1 MTGGEIQLASYGAQD
16 HYLTGNPQISF
27 FKMVYRRY
35 TNFSMESII
44 TYFDGN
50 DNLLL
55 NNNITLM
62 SKIQRIG
69 DLISKIYFVFELPDI
84 YSRSNNGIDYKFKWI
99 KNIGT
104 NIIDNVRVLLNGNII
119 DRHYGEWLNIWHE
132 INLKNSEKKSFN
144 EMIGNVI
151 ELYDPENA
159 YGNFDING
167 NKTYPTSDGNIPS
180 IPSRKVYVPL
190 PFWFSQNTGLA
201 LPLLALQYTDLEVYI
216 DLRPLNDLFT
226 IIETTSNNPNYGK
239 RVKPNEYHNFGLFL
253 KDVGNITSLDIKPY
267 LESNFIFL
275 DADERNKFAGSDHN
289 YLIQTVRRV
298 NSSGHNNFANI
309 KLELQHPVK
318 ELIWVG
324 KRDDVNERNDWNNYS
339 NWIYEG
345 TPSYRLQNYQRIY
358 NYGNREN
365 GGNFYP
371 DPGDSTQDWRNYTYL
386 KEDIITDAKLLLNG
400 MDRFD
405 AKDSNYFK
413 YIQPFQHYQNSIK
426 NGIFLYSFSM
436 NPDKFQPSGSCNMSR
451 VNNISIQFNINNPP
465 TIPGIDPDAETSN
478 RYYYL
483 YDFNI
488 YAVNYNVLK
497 IMNGLGGLEFSN

>member
-44 TYFDGN
+44 TYFEGN

-55 NNNITLM
+55 NGNITLIA
-62 SKIQRIG
+62 KIQRIG
-69 DLISKIYFVFELPDI
+69 DLISKMYLVFTLPDI
-84 YSRSNNGIDYKFKWI
+84 YSGSNNGTDYEFKWI

-104 NIIDNVRVLLNGNII
+104 NIIDNVRVLLNGNVI

-132 INLKNSEKKSFN
+132 LKLKDSEKHSYN
-144 EMIGNVI
+144 SMIGNLA
-151 ELYDPENA
+151 ELYDPKNSP
-159 YGNFDING
+159 GNLNSNG
-167 NKTYPTSDGNIPS
+167 QKIYPNSSSTIPS
-180 IPSRKVYVPL
+180 IPGRKIYVPL
-190 PFWFSQNTGLA
+190 PFWFTQNPGLA
-201 LPLLALQYTDLEVYI
+201 LPLLALQYTDMEVYV
-216 DLRPLNDLFT
+216 DLRPINDLFT
-226 IIETTSNNPNYGK
+226 VIETDNTSPNFNK
-239 RVKPNEYHNFGLFL
+239 RVKPNENHNIGTFL
-253 KDVGNITSLDIKPY
+253 AAGNNVSNLDIKPY

-275 DADERNKFAGSDHN
+275 DVEERNKFAGAEHN
-289 YLIQTVRRV
+289 YLIETVRRV
-298 NSSGHNNFANI
+298 NSPGHNNFANI

-318 ELIWVG
+318 ELVWVG
-324 KRDDVNERNDWNNYS
+324 KRDDVDERNDWNNYS

-345 TPSYRLQNYQRIY
+345 IPSYRFANYQTIY
-358 NYGNREN
+358 NYGRREN
-365 GGNFYP
+365 GNNFYP
-371 DPGDSTQDWRNYTYL
+371 DPSDSVQNWQNYTYL

-405 AKDSNYFK
+405 AKDNIYFK
-413 YIQPFQHYQNSIK
+413 HLQPFQHYQNSVK
-426 NGIFLYSFSM
+426 NGIFLYSFSI

-465 TIPGIDPDAETSN
+465 AIYGIDPSEDTAN